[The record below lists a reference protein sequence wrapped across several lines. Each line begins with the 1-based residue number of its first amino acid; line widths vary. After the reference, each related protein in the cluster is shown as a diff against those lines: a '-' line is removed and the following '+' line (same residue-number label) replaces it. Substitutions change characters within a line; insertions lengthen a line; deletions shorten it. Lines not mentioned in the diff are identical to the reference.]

1 MAHRSRAV
9 DIPHTRQKSTL
20 QPTAEQDTRPRRHHS
35 HMGDLPHTSA
45 LWSGVGAGESAES
58 RTRASEAVACAQ
70 SLRTIH
76 TNVLELPSKLEYRRL
91 RATGGAFERRVGRCT
106 GGLAVLRA
114 AGFEQLELAGA
125 SWWTLREV
133 RISTDVETIS
143 LPSRD
148 LPGACT

>member
-1 MAHRSRAV
+1 
-9 DIPHTRQKSTL
+9 
-20 QPTAEQDTRPRRHHS
+20 
-35 HMGDLPHTSA
+35 MGDLPHTSA

-70 SLRTIH
+70 SLRTVL
-76 TNVLELPSKLEYRRL
+76 TNVLEPPSKLEYRRL

-114 AGFEQLELAGA
+114 AGFEQQELAGA

-133 RISTDVETIS
+133 RISTDVETIF
-143 LPSRD
+143 LPSR
-148 LPGACT
+148 LPFAEPALR